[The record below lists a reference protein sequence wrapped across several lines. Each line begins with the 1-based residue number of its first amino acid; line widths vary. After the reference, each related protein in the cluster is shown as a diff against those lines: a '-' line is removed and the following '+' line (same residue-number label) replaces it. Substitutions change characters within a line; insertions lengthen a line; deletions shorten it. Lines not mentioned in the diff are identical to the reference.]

1 MQMEWISRLCA
12 IVASV
17 KDKGMTEILVW
28 VRGLLAAVLK
38 GALWLTMAVAALF
51 LLALGLVLLLL
62 GFAWAL
68 LRGQKPVKPVFV
80 GRFQRF
86 TAQRVWPR
94 AGQRPGG
101 TDRADV
107 VDVEVRE
114 VDAPSL
120 PPQTPAKPPGSTGT
134 GGA

>member
-1 MQMEWISRLCA
+1 
-12 IVASV
+12 
-17 KDKGMTEILVW
+17 MTEIQAFVK
-28 VRGLLAAVLK
+28 GLLAAVLK
-38 GALWLTMAVAALF
+38 VVLWLTMAVAALF

-86 TAQRVWPR
+86 TTERVWPG

-101 TDRADV
+101 TDRSEV

-120 PPQTPAKPPGSTGT
+120 PPQTPRKPPGST
-134 GGA
+134 